1 MQAQCALTIDIAIL
15 GQPEASAKLLRS
27 WGFSWDDSGLRN
39 IAEAVAAMKI
49 SLPSISRNVVTMS
62 MKLALY
68 LSNCAPGKD
77 SEVLALLGTPA
88 STAALIKEDWFS
100 RAAGLWQALFSF
112 AVRAYIKLGCDED
125 AAQFAKM
132 IVSPEAKIIFKP
144 VLVDGWSTL
153 GKVAA
158 KQGSFEEADSH
169 FSEAR
174 KEAEAS
180 RLPMLELLVARD
192 WKKHV
197 LLPAQRDCSP
207 AEGSIDLAC
216 QKMKK
221 TRSQM
226 ECVL

>member
-1 MQAQCALTIDIAIL
+1 
-15 GQPEASAKLLRS
+15 
-27 WGFSWDDSGLRN
+27 
-39 IAEAVAAMKI
+39 
-49 SLPSISRNVVTMS
+49 
-62 MKLALY
+62 
-68 LSNCAPGKD
+68 
-77 SEVLALLGTPA
+77 
-88 STAALIKEDWFS
+88 
-100 RAAGLWQALFSF
+100 
-112 AVRAYIKLGCDED
+112 
-125 AAQFAKM
+125 M